1 MNNAA
6 DENRTNVSSV
16 ESQAPSGGRD
26 MQAAQN
32 QSRPRGSQQR
42 PQRPRGPHGPHGPMM
57 PGEKPK
63 DLKGTLTKSLA
74 FIGKYKF
81 ALLFVFVFAIGSTV
95 FNTIGPKVLSQATTE
110 LFNGLVAKI
119 NGIGAI
125 DFTLIAN
132 ILIAT
137 LAIYLL
143 SAASSFVQ
151 SWLMAGV
158 SQRLSY
164 DLRQAIVEK
173 INRMPLGFFETNSTG
188 DTLSRITNDVDTFG
202 QNLSQGLTQLIT
214 SVVTIVG
221 VIVVMLT
228 INPILT
234 LVVVCIVPLSL
245 VFVAIIVK
253 HSQKHFFA
261 QQALL
266 GEVNAIVEETFSGHA
281 VVKAFNKQEETKAQF
296 NQANERLYEA
306 GWKAQYVTSFMKPA
320 MDFVGNLGY
329 VAVAILGSVFATRG
343 IITVGDI
350 QAFIQYV
357 KNFTQPLAQLAQV
370 SNVIQ
375 QMAAA
380 A

>member
-1 MNNAA
+1 MNNEQQNVQAA
-6 DENRTNVSSV
+6 QHEQNV
-16 ESQAPSGGRD
+16 QAAQNEQNA
-26 MQAAQN
+26 QAAQN

-63 DLKGTLTKSLA
+63 DLKGTLIKSLA

-119 NGIGAI
+119 NGTGAI

-214 SVVTIVG
+214 SVVTIIG

-245 VFVAIIVK
+245 V
-253 HSQKHFFA
+253 
-261 QQALL
+261 LL
-266 GEVNAIVEETFSGHA
+266 QS
-281 VVKAFNKQEETKAQF
+281 
-296 NQANERLYEA
+296 
-306 GWKAQYVTSFMKPA
+306 S
-320 MDFVGNLGY
+320 
-329 VAVAILGSVFATRG
+329 
-343 IITVGDI
+343 
-350 QAFIQYV
+350 
-357 KNFTQPLAQLAQV
+357 
-370 SNVIQ
+370 
-375 QMAAA
+375 
-380 A
+380 